1 MPRIE
6 RGLVNFGVYHVLNR
20 GNARQRVFDDG
31 ADYSSFVALL
41 KEAKDRYSVHIF
53 AYCLMPNHFHLV
65 MQPDHGEALSRFMQ
79 WLLTSHV
86 RRYHQRRGTSGHVW
100 QGRYKSFLIQ
110 RDAHLLIAIRYVER
124 NPVRAGLVDSAADW
138 RWSSHQS
145 RIGKAH
151 AEILDPCPMML
162 PVDWGEYVDQPL
174 LESDLASLRRSV
186 NRQAPYGSA
195 QWQGEVSIEHGLQAT
210 LRPRGRPRKI
220 RNESRKK

>member
-1 MPRIE
+1 
-6 RGLVNFGVYHVLNR
+6 
-20 GNARQRVFDDG
+20 
-31 ADYSSFVALL
+31 
-41 KEAKDRYSVHIF
+41 
-53 AYCLMPNHFHLV
+53 
-65 MQPDHGEALSRFMQ
+65 MQPERGEALSRFMQ

-138 RWSSHQS
+138 RWSSHQA

-195 QWQGEVSIEHGLQAT
+195 QWQGEVGHLASAGSAT
-210 LRPRGRPRKI
+210 QD
-220 RNESRKK
+220 KK